1 MADKISI
8 IVPCYNEGRAIP
20 VFYNELTRALDCID
34 VEKEIIFVD
43 DGSSDDSLF
52 VMKAL
57 AKRDTDVK
65 YISFSR
71 NFGKEAAMFAGL
83 EASSGDY
90 AAIMDADLQDPP
102 QLLKQMYSDIKKGDI
117 DCVATR
123 RATRSGEPPVRTFF
137 SKMFYKLINKISS
150 TEIVDGARDFR
161 LMTRQMVNSVLSLRE
176 YNRFSKGIFSWVGF
190 KTKWISY
197 DNIER
202 SEGETKWNFSK
213 LLLYSLDGIM
223 AFSTAPLSIASVL
236 GLLFCLIAIVLIVV
250 IVAKTLIWGDPVA
263 GYPSMMC
270 VIFLLS
276 GVQLFSIGIIGQ
288 YLSKTYMESKGRPI
302 YITRETNI
310 EKNSGG
316 SV

>member
-8 IVPCYNEGRAIP
+8 IVPCYNEGTAIP
-20 VFYNELTRALDCID
+20 VFYNELTRALDDID

-52 VMKAL
+52 VMKTL
-57 AKRDTDVK
+57 AKRDSGVK

-83 EASSGDY
+83 EASSGNY

-102 QLLKQMYSDIKKGDI
+102 QLLKQMYDDIKKGDF
-117 DCVATR
+117 DCIATR
-123 RATRSGEPPVRTFF
+123 RATRKGEPHLRSFF
-137 SKMFYKLINKISS
+137 SRMFYRLINRISS
-150 TEIVDGARDFR
+150 TEIIDGARDFR
-161 LMTRQMVNSVLSLRE
+161 LMTRQMVDSVLSLRE

-202 SEGETKWNFSK
+202 SEGETKWSFSK
-213 LLLYSLDGIM
+213 LLIYSLDGIM

-236 GLLFCLIAIVLIVV
+236 GLLFCLIALVLIVV
-250 IVAKTLIWGDPVA
+250 VVTKTLIWGDPVA

-302 YITRETNI
+302 YITRESNI
-310 EKNSGG
+310 EKTPEE
-316 SV
+316 